1 MHSIILD
8 KVKGKLIKIKE
19 ILVDY
24 IDIVEFDYDS
34 IEYLIDTIDY
44 LVQGK
49 IPCNSSIMN
58 IILEDV
64 MLAGSFHKSKSLLKV
79 SCILKEILEVLENV

>member
-1 MHSIILD
+1 MYSIILD
-8 KVKGKLIKIKE
+8 KVKSKLIRIKE

-24 IDIVEFDYDS
+24 IDIVEFDYDA

-49 IPCNSSIMN
+49 IPCNSSIIN

-64 MLAGSFHKSKSLLKV
+64 MLAGSFHKCKSLLKV
-79 SCILKEILEVLENV
+79 SGILKEILEVLEDV